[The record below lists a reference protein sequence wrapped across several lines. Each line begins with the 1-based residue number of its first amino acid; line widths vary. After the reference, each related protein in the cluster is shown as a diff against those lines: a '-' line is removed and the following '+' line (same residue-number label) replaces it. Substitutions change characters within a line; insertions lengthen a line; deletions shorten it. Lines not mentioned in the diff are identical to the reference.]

1 MKNRKRVI
9 AFLAILLASIIALA
23 VIMGALF
30 LISLNRQNQLAQ
42 QITALTTE
50 VEGLNEK
57 MASLSQSTL
66 EKPGDSPTGE
76 VVTASTE
83 AEAETETETEGYKGM
98 YDPDTFN
105 YLALGNSITKHTV
118 CDYWWGTWGMAATK
132 AEKDYPHL
140 VAGKLANYFGP
151 VTMQILNISTWETQ
165 SYDRAQTLT
174 LLDNYLDD
182 TLNLVTIQLG
192 EDCYDMTTFENDYIE
207 LIRYIQQRAPNAHVM
222 VLGDV
227 WNFPPRDELKMAAC
241 VTAGV
246 PFVDMSEIRDNPA
259 YQCGLGTVVYGDDGQ
274 QHTVEHA
281 GAAKH
286 PGDSG
291 HKYMADKVYAALNYW
306 EDTAGAT
313 AVSVEPTNDQG
324 QTQDQNAAQPQDQN
338 AAQPAN

>member
-1 MKNRKRVI
+1 MKNRKQVT
-9 AFLAILLASIIALA
+9 AFLAILMASIVALA

-30 LISLNRQNQLAQ
+30 LVSLSRQNQLAKE
-42 QITALTTE
+42 ITALTTE

-57 MASLSQSTL
+57 MAALTNSSI
-66 EKPGDSPTGE
+66 EKPDGAPTGE

-83 AEAETETETEGYKGM
+83 TTEAVTETETEGYKGM

-140 VAGKLANYFGP
+140 VANKLANYFGP

-182 TLNLVTIQLG
+182 TLDLVTIQLG

-207 LIRYIQQRAPNAHVM
+207 LIRYIQAHAPNAHIM

-246 PFVDMSEIRDNPA
+246 PYVDLSEIRDNPA

-274 QHTVEHA
+274 EHVVEHA

-286 PGDSG
+286 PGDKG
-291 HKYMADKVYAALNYW
+291 HQYMADKIYAALNYW

-313 AVSVEPTNDQG
+313 AVSVEPT
-324 QTQDQNAAQPQDQN
+324 QDQAQDQAAAQ
-338 AAQPAN
+338 

>member
-1 MKNRKRVI
+1 MMKNRRKVTV
-9 AFLAILLASIIALA
+9 FLAILMASIIALA

-30 LISLNRQNQLAQ
+30 LVSLNRQNQLAQ
-42 QITALTTE
+42 QISVLTTE
-50 VEGLNEK
+50 VEGLNTK
-57 MASLSQSTL
+57 LASLTGSSV
-66 EKPGDSPTGE
+66 EKTTESPTGE
-76 VVTASTE
+76 VVTAATETE
-83 AEAETETETEGYKGM
+83 AVTETETEGYQGM

-140 VAGKLANYFGP
+140 LAGKLANYFGP

-165 SYDRAQTLT
+165 SYDRAQTLSP
-174 LLDNYLDD
+174 LDNYLDD

-207 LIRYIQQRAPNAHVM
+207 LIRYIQARAPNAHVM

-227 WNFPPRDELKMAAC
+227 WNFPPRDELKIAAC
-241 VTAGV
+241 VKAGV
-246 PFVDMSEIRDNPA
+246 PYVDLSEIRDNPA

-291 HKYMADKVYAALNYW
+291 HHYMADKAYAALNYW
-306 EDTAGAT
+306 DDTAGAT
-313 AVSVEPTNDQG
+313 AVTVEG
-324 QTQDQNAAQPQDQN
+324 SQDEN
-338 AAQPAN
+338 AAQPAQ

>member
-1 MKNRKRVI
+1 MKNRKKVVT
-9 AFLAILLASIIALA
+9 FLAILMATVIGLA
-23 VIMGALF
+23 VVMSALF
-30 LISLNRQNQLAQ
+30 LVSLRRDRALAE
-42 QITALTTE
+42 QITAMSTE
-50 VEGLNEK
+50 ISQLNEK
-57 MASLSQSTL
+57 VAALTGSDMTKGT
-66 EKPGDSPTGE
+66 ENPTGAE
-76 VVTASTE
+76 AVVPTE
-83 AEAETETETEGYKGM
+83 AATEAATEAETEGYKGM

-140 VAGKLANYFGP
+140 LAGKLANYFGP

-207 LIRYIQQRAPNAHVM
+207 LIRYIQARAPNAHIM

-241 VTAGV
+241 VKAGV
-246 PFVDMSEIRDNPA
+246 PYVDLTEIRDNPA

-291 HKYMADKVYAALNYW
+291 HQYMADKAYAALNYW

-313 AVSVEPTNDQG
+313 SETVE
-324 QTQDQNAAQPQDQN
+324 
-338 AAQPAN
+338 AAQPAADQGTAQ